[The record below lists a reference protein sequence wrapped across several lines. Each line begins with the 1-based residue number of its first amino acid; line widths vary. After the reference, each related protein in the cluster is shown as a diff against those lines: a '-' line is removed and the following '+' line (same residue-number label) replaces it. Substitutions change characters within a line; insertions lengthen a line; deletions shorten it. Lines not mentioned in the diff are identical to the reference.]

1 MTEQV
6 KRFCDKYFETLN
18 GTQSAIYAGFSEKTA
33 RSQASQM
40 LSTEEV
46 ETYLQNLR
54 NLRAEETGIT
64 QRRVLEEIGRLA
76 FSDIRKYYN
85 GDNQLIPITDLD
97 DDAAAALSSVK
108 IDELYAGDVT
118 IGHTKEIR
126 LYNKLDGLEKLAKHL
141 GIYEKDNDQRKP
153 DLVLPQ
159 VNVYNTAPPLSS
171 DEKEIDV

>member
-33 RSQASQM
+33 RQQASQM
-40 LSTEEV
+40 LATQEV
-46 ETYLQNLR
+46 EDYLQELR
-54 NLRAEETGIT
+54 IKLADETGIT
-64 QRRVLEEIGRLA
+64 QKRVLTEIARLA

-85 GDNQLIPITDLD
+85 GDNQLIPVTDLD

-118 IGHTKEIR
+118 IGQTKEIR
-126 LYNKLDGLEKLAKHL
+126 LYNKLDGLEKLSKHL
-141 GIYEKDNDQRKP
+141 GIYGKDNEQSRPQNNINLTKEAIDKLSN
-153 DLVLPQ
+153 DLDGK
-159 VNVYNTAPPLSS
+159 Y
-171 DEKEIDV
+171 